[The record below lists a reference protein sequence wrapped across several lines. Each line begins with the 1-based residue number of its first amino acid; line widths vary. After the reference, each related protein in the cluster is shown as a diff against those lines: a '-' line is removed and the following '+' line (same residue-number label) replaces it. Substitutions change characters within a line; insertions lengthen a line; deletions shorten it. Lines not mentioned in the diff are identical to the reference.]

1 MHRGAP
7 PNAHTTNLTVAVPI
21 SLFAGN
27 IALFSMN
34 VVPSLLRSRTEA
46 DLPLTT
52 LVTQWREIYET
63 GKRQN
68 PPIAGLTAAS
78 FVYLA
83 VLSSR
88 KSSSSPPLLLFRRGP
103 PYSRA
108 GLYASAALLTL
119 SIVPFTLIAM
129 SSTNNALIDVCE
141 SQKQRGTG
149 AGAAVVAT
157 GARVEELLQD
167 WVALNRVRSL
177 LPLLAS
183 LTGIAVALL

>member
-1 MHRGAP
+1 M
-7 PNAHTTNLTVAVPI
+7 
-21 SLFAGN
+21 
-27 IALFSMN
+27 
-34 VVPSLLRSRTEA
+34 
-46 DLPLTT
+46 
-52 LVTQWREIYET
+52 QWREIYET

-68 PPIAGLTAAS
+68 PPIAGLTATS

-83 VLSSR
+83 VFSSR
-88 KSSSSPPLLLFRRGP
+88 KSSSSPPLLLFRGGP

-108 GLYASAALLTL
+108 GFYASAALLTL

-149 AGAAVVAT
+149 TGAAAVVAT
-157 GARVEELLQD
+157 DARIEELLRD

-183 LTGIAVALL
+183 LMGIAVALL

>member
-1 MHRGAP
+1 
-7 PNAHTTNLTVAVPI
+7 
-21 SLFAGN
+21 
-27 IALFSMN
+27 MN

-46 DLPLTT
+46 DLSLTT

-78 FVYLA
+78 FIYLA
-83 VLSSR
+83 VFSSR
-88 KSSSSPPLLLFRRGP
+88 KSSSPPLLLFRGGT
-103 PYSRA
+103 PYSRT
-108 GLYASAALLTL
+108 GFYASAALLTL

-129 SSTNNALIDVCE
+129 SSTNNALIDVSE

-149 AGAAVVAT
+149 TGAAAVVAT
-157 GARVEELLQD
+157 DGRIEELLQD
-167 WVALNRVRSL
+167 WVVLNRVRSL

>member
-1 MHRGAP
+1 M
-7 PNAHTTNLTVAVPI
+7 
-21 SLFAGN
+21 
-27 IALFSMN
+27 
-34 VVPSLLRSRTEA
+34 
-46 DLPLTT
+46 
-52 LVTQWREIYET
+52 QWREIYET

-78 FVYLA
+78 FIYLA
-83 VLSSR
+83 VFSSR
-88 KSSSSPPLLLFRRGP
+88 KSSSSPLLLFRGAP

-108 GLYASAALLTL
+108 GFYASAALLTL

-149 AGAAVVAT
+149 AGAEIVAT
-157 GARVEELLQD
+157 DAQIEELFQD

-183 LTGIAVALL
+183 LTGIVVALL

>member
-1 MHRGAP
+1 MWSTVGFRIAQAMGITGA
-7 PNAHTTNLTVAVPI
+7 AWL
-21 SLFAGN
+21 SGN

-34 VVPSLLRSRTEA
+34 VIPSLLRSRTET

-68 PPIAGLTAAS
+68 PAIAGLTAAS

-83 VLSSR
+83 VFSR
-88 KSSSSPPLLLFRRGP
+88 KSSSSSSSSPLLLFRGAP

-149 AGAAVVAT
+149 AAGVAT
-157 GARVEELLQD
+157 DARIEELLQD

-183 LTGIAVALL
+183 LTGIVVALL

>member
-1 MHRGAP
+1 
-7 PNAHTTNLTVAVPI
+7 
-21 SLFAGN
+21 
-27 IALFSMN
+27 MN
-34 VVPSLLRSRTEA
+34 VIPSLLRSRTETN
-46 DLPLTT
+46 LPLTT

-68 PPIAGLTAAS
+68 PPIAGLTAAP

-83 VLSSR
+83 VLFAR
-88 KSSSSPPLLLFRRGP
+88 KSSQPLLLFRGAP

-108 GLYASAALLTL
+108 GFYASAALLTL

-141 SQKQRGTG
+141 SHKQRG
-149 AGAAVVAT
+149 AGAT
-157 GARVEELLQD
+157 DARIEELLQD